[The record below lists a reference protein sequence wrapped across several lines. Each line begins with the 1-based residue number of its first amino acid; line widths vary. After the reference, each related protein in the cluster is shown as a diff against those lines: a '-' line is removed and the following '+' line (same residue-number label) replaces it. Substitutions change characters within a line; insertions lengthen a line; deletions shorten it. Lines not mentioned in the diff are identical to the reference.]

1 MITATGF
8 CDMKPM
14 MWLRFSSWSNGVRYV
29 CSQRPMSWMRSG
41 SKCPKKPARAKP
53 RAVQVGTGN
62 KSVAALGKE
71 DLLELKLADNFL
83 ERYGVNY

>member
-1 MITATGF
+1 MVERGEVCVLAAP
-8 CDMKPM
+8 DELDA
-14 MWLRFSSWSNGVRYV
+14 LRVEMTEKAGES
-29 CSQRPMSWMRSG
+29 
-41 SKCPKKPARAKP
+41 KP